1 MAVLKATLRDER
13 GSRKARRM
21 RAQGQVPG
29 IIYGHGEE
37 TVCVTLDDHD
47 VSVALQHGERLLE
60 IDLDGKT
67 HNVLFKDVQYDAMGQ
82 HLLHVDLTRVNLDER
97 VEVTVP
103 IVLRGTPAGEADGG
117 VLQQMAAEVT
127 VECLVTAIPD
137 EIRHQVESMQVGD
150 LVHMGDLTLPE
161 GAKLVGDAEAPV
173 CSLVVVA
180 EEEAA
185 PAEEAE
191 AAEPEVIGE
200 KPEEGEEGEAAEKE

>member
-21 RAQGQVPG
+21 RAKGQVPG

-37 TVCVTLDDHD
+37 VVCVTLDDHD
-47 VSVALQHGERLLE
+47 VNAALQHGERLLE

-82 HLLHVDLTRVNLDER
+82 HMLHVDLTRVNLDER

-127 VECLVTAIPD
+127 VECLVTAIPED
-137 EIRHQVESMQVGD
+137 IRHQVEAMQVGD
-150 LVHMGDLTLPE
+150 LVHTGDLTLPQ
-161 GAKLVGDAEAPV
+161 GATLVGDAEAPV

-180 EEEAA
+180 QEEAA
-185 PAEEAE
+185 PAEEGE

-200 KPEEGEEGEAAEKE
+200 KPAEDEEGEAAEKE

>member
-21 RAQGQVPG
+21 RAKGQVPG